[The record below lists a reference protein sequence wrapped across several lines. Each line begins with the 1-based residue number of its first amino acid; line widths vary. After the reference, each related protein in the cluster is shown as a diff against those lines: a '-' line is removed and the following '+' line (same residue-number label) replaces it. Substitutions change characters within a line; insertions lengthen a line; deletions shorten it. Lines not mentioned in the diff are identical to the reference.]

1 MQKIIEYGYIL
12 MKNLTDFKPNMIY
25 IIFIEFEMFTVQ
37 ENTIQCKNVTDIY
50 LCDLFMFNTFTAKH
64 KCHA

>member
-1 MQKIIEYGYIL
+1 

-50 LCDLFMFNTFTAKH
+50 LCDLFRFNTFTAKH